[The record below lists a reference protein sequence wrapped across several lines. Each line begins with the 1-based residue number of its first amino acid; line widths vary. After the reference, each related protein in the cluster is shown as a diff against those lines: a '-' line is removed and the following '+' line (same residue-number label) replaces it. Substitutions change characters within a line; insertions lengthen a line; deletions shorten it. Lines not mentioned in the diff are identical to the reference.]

1 MPIVLTALAALVS
14 LVVLVAATTRPAY
27 AHHGTAQYDF
37 GGDTV
42 LQAVV
47 SEYTFESPHIWLR
60 VRAPDKDGKMAEWSL
75 EGPPP
80 FYAVD
85 HGWTRDSL
93 RPGQRVVVAMAPHK
107 RQAHAGLIISVAEP
121 GGKPF
126 LERGRRY

>member
-1 MPIVLTALAALVS
+1 MSVILTIVGAVAALV
-14 LVVLVAATTRPAY
+14 VVAVATTRPAY

-37 GGDTV
+37 SGDTV
-42 LQAVV
+42 LEAVV
-47 SEYTFESPHIWLR
+47 SDYTFESPHIWLK
-60 VRAPDKDGKMAEWSL
+60 VRAPDKDGRMADWTL

-85 HGWTRDSL
+85 HGWARDSL
-93 RPGQRVVVAMAPHK
+93 KPGQKVTVAFAPH
-107 RQAHAGLIISVAEP
+107 RRAAHAGLIISVAQP